1 METTLPRLFRKR
13 ASEYPEIAYQM
24 SRFKDGHFEP
34 TTYKEAYEIAVN
46 FAGGLL
52 SLGVVREEHIG
63 LISDNR
69 KEWEQADMGLMML
82 GAIDV
87 PRGCDA
93 TIGDLEYILSF
104 AECKRVIVENSSQ
117 IEKILGIKDKLPLVN
132 QMIIFD
138 EPGDK
143 DIESAKAAGISL
155 YSFNQIVEE
164 GKKYNAEHPG
174 KVDEEM
180 DKGKWDDLATII
192 FTSGT
197 TGKPKGVMLSHG
209 NFITQLDEVCERI
222 YLYPGDR
229 GMMVLP
235 VWHAFQRAVEY
246 VVLNQGATICY
257 SKPVGPILLADL
269 KTLNPQV
276 LPAVPRVFEAVYDG
290 IYRNMRKT
298 GGFVLRLFNFFVAI
312 SLFHSKLDRVL
323 FDRTTRYGMDK
334 RWLQWPAF
342 VLPWLFCYPIKLL
355 GGAMIF
361 RKIRKMLGSNFRA
374 GVAGGGALP
383 PAVDKFFWA
392 IGIKLVEGYGLT
404 ETAPI
409 ISVRPI
415 DRPVLGNVGSAVRGI
430 SARVVDP
437 LTRKP
442 LKRGKKGVLEIKGGT
457 VMKGYYKQPEL
468 TAKAID
474 DNGWF
479 DTGDLAR
486 LTANN
491 EIVLRG
497 RMKDTIVQTGG
508 ENIEPLPIEMK
519 MQESRFI
526 QTAVVL
532 GQDQRYLAALV
543 VPEQSE
549 VEAFCKETNL
559 PYKKYS
565 DMVKSTEVLHLIE
578 TEVATRVNSKNGF
591 KMYERINKIALL
603 EKPFEVG
610 VELSAKQEIMRFR
623 INEIYSSE
631 IKKLFKA

>member
-13 ASEYPEIAYQM
+13 ASEYPELAFQM

-34 TTYKEAYEIAVN
+34 TTYKEAYEISVS

-52 SLGVVREEHIG
+52 AHGVAREEHIG

-69 KEWEQADMGLMML
+69 KEWEHADMGLMML

-117 IEKILGIKDKLPLVN
+117 IEKILGIREKLPLVTE
-132 QMIIFD
+132 MIVFD
-138 EPGDK
+138 SPSDK
-143 DIESAKAAGISL
+143 DLEKTKSAGIAL
-155 YSFNQIVEE
+155 HSFEQIVEE
-164 GKKYNAEHPG
+164 GRKYNSENPG

-229 GMMVLP
+229 GLMVLP

-257 SKPVGPILLADL
+257 SKPIGPVLLSDL
-269 KTLNPQV
+269 QTLSPQV
-276 LPAVPRVFEAVYDG
+276 LPAVPRVFEAVYEG

-298 GGFVLRLFNFFVAI
+298 GGIVLRLFNFFVTIA
-312 SLFHSKLDRVL
+312 LFHSKLDRVL

-361 RKIRKMLGSNFRA
+361 RKIRKMLGANFRA
-374 GVAGGGALP
+374 GVAGGGALS

-392 IGIKLVEGYGLT
+392 IGINLVEGYGLT

-415 DRPVLGNVGSAVRGI
+415 DRPVLGNVGSAVRGV
-430 SARVVDP
+430 SSRVVDP
-437 LTRKP
+437 VTRKP
-442 LKRGKKGVLEIKGGT
+442 LRRGKKGVLEVKGGT

-468 TAKAID
+468 TEKAID

-491 EIVLRG
+491 EIVLCG
-497 RMKDTIVQTGG
+497 RTKDTIVQTGG
-508 ENIEPLPIEMK
+508 ENVEPLPLEMK

-543 VPEQSE
+543 VPEQQE
-549 VEAFCKETNL
+549 IEAFCKDSKL

-565 DMVKSTEVLHLIE
+565 DMVRSPEVLHLIE
-578 TEVATRVNSKNGF
+578 TEVATRINSKNGF

-610 VELSAKQEIMRFR
+610 VELSAKQEVMRFR

-631 IKKLFKA
+631 IKKLFK